1 LDLEYFSFIEAIS
14 SLQLFSNQVWLY
26 KYNILILVDLDQG
39 L

>member
-14 SLQLFSNQVWLY
+14 RLQVFSDQVWIY
-26 KYNILILVDLDQG
+26 ECNILILVDLDQW